1 MMLILLSFIISSILT
16 IGLFKSAVP
25 VAIRTFPIPAR
36 MLPIVNIFLAIFLFG
51 VGFGVAMLGLS
62 NLKNP
67 SPTPSQ
73 IFGEVKL
80 KQLKGYSDFVGRN
93 EDLEGNGS
101 PDSHLVLDIQAPSKT
116 INGLMLREKKSGQP
130 IWDSFFGNHAW
141 LVAVT
146 KKNKLISCANGEL
159 TYNLNNNKETLDLWV
174 QDNHTLAARKKQ
186 IELVIHFKNNP
197 QLILAL
203 KR

>member
-1 MMLILLSFIISSILT
+1 MLILLSFIISSILT
-16 IGLFKSAVP
+16 IGLFKFAVP
-25 VAIRTFPIPAR
+25 AAIRTFPIPAR
-36 MLPIVNIFLAIFLFG
+36 VLPIVNIFLVIFLFG
-51 VGFGVAMLGLS
+51 ACFGTTMLGLS
-62 NLKNP
+62 NPKKP
-67 SPTPSQ
+67 SPTPPQ
-73 IFGEVKL
+73 IFGEIKP

-93 EDLEGNGS
+93 EELEGNGS

-130 IWDSFFGNHAW
+130 IWDTFFGNCTW

-146 KKNKLISCANGEL
+146 KKNKLISGANGEL
-159 TYNLNNNKETLDLWV
+159 TYDLNNSKETLDLWV

-186 IELVIHFKNNP
+186 IELVIHFKNNQ
-197 QLILAL
+197 QLILEL